1 MAEATN
7 NQSPDWSMLDLENVL
22 KDIKHNK
29 SRDID
34 GLNRNIFHLNCIGT
48 DLKQSLLVMFNKLK
62 NRGEIPNLMKKAVI
76 STIS

>member
-34 GLNRNIFHLNCIGT
+34 GLNRNIFHLNWIGT

-62 NRGEIPNLMKKAVI
+62 NRGEIPNFMKKAVI